1 MTLPPAIVRRV
12 WPGLG
17 MLTVVV
23 FLALLARF
31 WHPVYGFTAFYQLD
45 VPDEGAKIAAF
56 RELPVFVHRDT
67 GGYDGEYYAQIAH
80 DPTLRAADLGPAMD
94 DFPYRARRILAP
106 ALAWAAGLGQPE
118 WIIHTYAFLNITAW
132 LSLAVLLWRILAVE
146 SLRGWVA
153 WAGVLLSAGS
163 VSSVRLALTDLLA
176 LLLIAAAVYAA
187 ERWRG
192 RLAIAILA
200 ASALAR
206 ETSLLALAGL
216 WKAPW
221 LSWKNAARAVLA
233 VAPLVA
239 WLAYIRWQ
247 VGPGN
252 PGFGNFTLPIAG
264 LVEKYREA
272 ASALSTIGDKA
283 LAWTTFLAVIG
294 VTVQGV
300 FFLTRR
306 RLEDRWWRIGLAY
319 TLLMLLLGK
328 AVWEG
333 FPGAATRVLLPLH
346 LAFAIYAHRTRAGWL
361 WLIAGNLPILAG
373 LLVLRDIPRQP
384 NELVAQDL
392 GATVAVV
399 RFETDWYGREEDRRR
414 VWLWAAQRGTL
425 TLETLPPA
433 GGALELEFGL
443 RSLAPRTVILR
454 ADGREIWRGETGDK
468 RTAHR
473 VTLPAGLSRHAKL
486 EFSTDTPPVLEGGGG
501 RPLGFALY
509 DPRLALA
516 KR

>member
-1 MTLPPAIVRRV
+1 MTPPPAIARRI
-12 WPGLG
+12 WPVLG
-17 MLTVVV
+17 VLTVAV

-31 WHPVYGFTAFYQLD
+31 WHPVYGLTAFYQLD

-106 ALAWAAGLGQPE
+106 ALAWAAGLGQPQ
-118 WIIHTYAFLNITAW
+118 WIIHTYAFLNIAAW
-132 LSLAVLLWRILAVE
+132 LALAVLLWRILAVD
-146 SLRGWVA
+146 SSRGWVA
-153 WAGVLLSAGS
+153 WAGVLLAAGS

-176 LLLIAAAVYAA
+176 LLLIAAAVHAA

-192 RLAIAILA
+192 RLAVALLA

-221 LSWKNAARAVLA
+221 LSRKNVARLILAA
-233 VAPLVA
+233 APLA
-239 WLAYIRWQ
+239 GWLAYIRWQ

-264 LVEKYREA
+264 LIEKYGEA
-272 ASALSTIGDKA
+272 IDALATVGDKA
-283 LAWTTFLAVIG
+283 LAWTTFLAVAGI
-294 VTVQGV
+294 TAQGI
-300 FFLTRR
+300 FFLSRR

-333 FPGAATRVLLPLH
+333 FPGAATRVLLPLQ
-346 LAFAIYAHRTRAGWL
+346 LAFAVCAHRTRASWA

-373 LLVLRDIPRQP
+373 LIVLRDVPRQP
-384 NELVAQDL
+384 NELIAQDL
-392 GATVAVV
+392 GPTVAVV
-399 RFETDWYGREEDRRR
+399 RFEADWHGREEDRRR
-414 VWLWAAQRGTL
+414 VWLWTAQRGTL

-433 GGALELEFGL
+433 AGSLELEFGL

-454 ADGREIWRGETGDK
+454 IEGREHWRGETGAT

-473 VTLPAGLSRHAKL
+473 VTLPPGLSRHAKL

>member
-1 MTLPPAIVRRV
+1 MTLHPAIARRV
-12 WPGLG
+12 WPALGL
-17 MLTVVV
+17 LTAAVL
-23 FLALLARF
+23 LALLARF

-45 VPDEGAKIAAF
+45 VPDDGIKIAAF
-56 RELPVFVHRDT
+56 KELPVFVHHDT

-80 DPTLRAADLGPAMD
+80 DPTLRAPDLGPAMD

-106 ALAWAAGLGQPE
+106 ALAWAAGLGQPR
-118 WIIHTYAFLNITAW
+118 WIIHTYAFLNIAVW
-132 LSLAVLLWRILAVE
+132 LALAGLLWRILAVD

-153 WAGVLLSAGS
+153 WAGVLFCAGS
-163 VSSVRLALTDLLA
+163 MSSVRLALTDLLA
-176 LLLIAAAVYAA
+176 LFLIAAAVHAA

-192 RLAIAILA
+192 GLAVAILA

-216 WKAPW
+216 WKSPW
-221 LSWKNAARAVLA
+221 LSRKNAARLLLA

-252 PGFGNFTLPIAG
+252 PGFGNFTLPVAG
-264 LVEKYREA
+264 LIAKYREA
-272 ASALSTIGDKA
+272 IAALSTVGDRD
-283 LAWTTFLAVIG
+283 LAWTTFLAVVG
-294 VTVQGV
+294 LTAQGA

-319 TLLMLLLGK
+319 TFLLLLLGK

-346 LAFAIYAHRTRAGWL
+346 LAFAVCAHRTRASWA
-361 WLIAGNLPILAG
+361 WLIAGNLSVFAG
-373 LLVLRDIPRQP
+373 LIVLRDIPRQP

-392 GATVAVV
+392 GPTVAIV
-399 RFETDWYGREEDRRR
+399 RFEPDWYGREEDRRR
-414 VWLWAAQRGTL
+414 VWLWAARHGTL

-433 GGALELEFGL
+433 SGALELEFGL
-443 RSLAPRTVILR
+443 RSLAPRTVILSV
-454 ADGREIWRGETGDK
+454 DGRELWRGETGEK

-473 VTLPAGLSRHAKL
+473 VTLPAGLSRYAKL
-486 EFSTDTPPVLEGGGG
+486 EFSTDTPAVPEGGGG
-501 RPLGFALY
+501 RALGFALY
-509 DPRLALA
+509 DPRLTLA